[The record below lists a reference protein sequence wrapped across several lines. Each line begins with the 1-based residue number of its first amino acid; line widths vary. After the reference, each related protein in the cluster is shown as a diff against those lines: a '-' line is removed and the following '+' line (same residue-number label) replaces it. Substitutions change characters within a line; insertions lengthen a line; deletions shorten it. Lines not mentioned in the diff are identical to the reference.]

1 MSNILYEANPNNEEH
16 IQELKQLEKENKI
29 PNLLSELATLN
40 KGEVKKVL
48 FTKKDNTINN
58 IIYIDGYNDIHE
70 CNIYLYNTATHKL
83 ELIDLGVEY
92 ATEVLDMKEVY
103 FHIPNNK
110 NMINTLTKKGYE
122 YIGNLDKTDEIIFMK
137 DVEEDK
143 VKKTNMRR

>member
-1 MSNILYEANPNNEEH
+1 
-16 IQELKQLEKENKI
+16 
-29 PNLLSELATLN
+29 
-40 KGEVKKVL
+40 
-48 FTKKDNTINN
+48 
-58 IIYIDGYNDIHE
+58 
-70 CNIYLYNTATHKL
+70 
-83 ELIDLGVEY
+83 
-92 ATEVLDMKEVY
+92 MKEVY